1 MAMLISRFHKL
12 IQSRLVWAIIIVVIV
27 FAFVVFFTP
36 GLTASD
42 TRADLSPGSLEGEDV
57 PREEF
62 RRAYMHSYLGLALMY
77 GGGMQISTEIDRM
90 LNDAAWKRIAM
101 LRTARDLG
109 FIAVESDVV
118 ASIQQN
124 PSFQREG
131 RFEPR
136 VYQWFVEQ
144 ILGPMG
150 FSPAQF
156 EAYVREEILI
166 QKLTAAVQ
174 EGVLVAPAEIE
185 HTLEAL
191 TDMFR
196 IAVFRVTSNDVTA
209 PVDVSEA
216 DVEALFDA
224 DPSAYRLPEQVR
236 ISMMRFPVDQYL
248 QPEEPVSADE
258 LLDAYQEH
266 LEDYRI
272 EAVADEGADE
282 AGEAAAEAYRPL
294 EEVED
299 EVRDRVRRARARER
313 AAEAADEAVY
323 RLAPDREGQ
332 APSFED
338 VAAELDAEILDLE
351 PFSRGDPPPQATDA
365 PAFAS
370 TAFALGETPDDYF
383 SYAVEGASEV
393 YVLALRERIPA
404 RIPDLEQVYE
414 RVEADARREALRE
427 AMMARAEEIRSQIEE
442 ALDRG
447 SAPDAALA
455 QAEAVPGLYGPFSI
469 AQGLA
474 EEDERPAHHE
484 FIMRSIGDRN
494 AGEFTEATPIDE
506 EVLLVYVIE
515 REPGEAMRSSPDLS
529 EEIRSVMLRERRSI
543 LVRTW
548 QEDLLADM
556 DFQPSRRSTEDAD
569 ADEVPEDE

>member
-57 PREEF
+57 PHEEF
-62 RRAYMHSYLGLALMY
+62 RRAYMHSYFGLAMMH

-101 LRTARDLG
+101 LRTARDMG
-109 FIAVESDVV
+109 FVAAESDVV
-118 ASIQQN
+118 GSIQQN
-124 PSFQREG
+124 PNFQREG
-131 RFEPR
+131 RFDPR

-144 ILGPMG
+144 ILGPMQ
-150 FSPAQF
+150 FTPAQF
-156 EAYVREEILI
+156 ESYIREEILI
-166 QKLTAAVQ
+166 QKLTSAVQ

-185 HTLEAL
+185 RTLEAL

-196 IAVFRVTSNDVTA
+196 IAVFRVTTNDITSEIS
-209 PVDVSEA
+209 VSEA

-236 ISMMRFPVDQYL
+236 VSMMRFPVDQYL

-258 LLDAYQEH
+258 LSDAYQEH
-266 LEDYRI
+266 LEDYRV
-272 EAVADEGADE
+272 EAVTDDASPDA
-282 AGEAAAEAYRPL
+282 AEAAAETYRPL

-323 RLAPDREGQ
+323 RLAPDREGR

-338 VAAELDAEILDLE
+338 VAAEIGAEIVDLE
-351 PFSRGDPPPQATDA
+351 PFSLSDPPPQTADA
-365 PAFAS
+365 PTFAR

-383 SYAVEGASEV
+383 SYAVDGGSNV

-414 RVEADARREALRE
+414 RVEEDARRESLRE
-427 AMMARAEEIRSQIEE
+427 AMMARAEEIRFQIEA

-474 EEDERPAHHE
+474 EEDDRPAHHE
-484 FIMRSIGDRN
+484 FVMRSIGDRN
-494 AGEFTEATPIDE
+494 AGEFTEAMPIDG